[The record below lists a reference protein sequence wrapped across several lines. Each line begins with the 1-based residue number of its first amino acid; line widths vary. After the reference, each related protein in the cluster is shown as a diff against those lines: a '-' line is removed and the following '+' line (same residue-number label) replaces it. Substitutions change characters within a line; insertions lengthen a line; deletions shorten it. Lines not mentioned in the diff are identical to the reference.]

1 MAFNRPIVSTD
12 VGDLSWLFGDSEV
25 HFSKSYDANNIA
37 ENIESA
43 LEYSKEKKSI
53 QGCQIIIDL
62 ELNVESVAKK
72 LIETYSK
79 VLK

>member
-43 LEYSKEKKSI
+43 LEYSKEKKSS
-53 QGCQIIIDL
+53 QG
-62 ELNVESVAKK
+62 
-72 LIETYSK
+72 
-79 VLK
+79 